1 MLKKRIIIVLTFKDG
16 ILYRTK
22 NFKPDYR
29 YTKNF
34 VDFWSIDELIL
45 IDVSE
50 KKFQKNFLDIIKSFS
65 RNCFV
70 PISVGG
76 GIKSLADAEIYFKY
90 GADKI
95 ILGYHSINN
104 FNLIK
109 DISRKYGNQSVIQS
123 IDYKKNLSEY
133 ISIGK
138 SGSAKLDISPITWA
152 KQSLEHGAGEILL
165 NSIDDDGS
173 LLGYNIKF
181 IEKVSNLLKCPILV
195 LGGCG
200 NWSQILDLFNNT
212 QVSAACTQNIYH
224 FTNESITSAKNF
236 LIKNNINVR
245 K

>member
-16 ILYRTK
+16 VLFRTK

-34 VDFWSIDELIL
+34 IDFWSIDELVL

-50 KKFQKNFLDIIKSFS
+50 KKFQKSFLGIIKDFS

-76 GIKSLADAEIYFKY
+76 GIKSLGDAELYFEY

-95 ILGYHSINN
+95 ILGYHSTAN

-123 IDYKKNLSEY
+123 IDYKKELSDY

-138 SGSAKLDISPITWA
+138 SGSIKLDISPINWA
-152 KQSLEHGAGEILL
+152 KQSLKYGAGEILL
-165 NSIDDDGS
+165 NSVDDDGS
-173 LLGYNIKF
+173 LLGYNINF
-181 IEKVSNLLKCPILV
+181 IEKISNLLKCPILV

-200 NWSQILDLFNNT
+200 NWSQILDLFNRT
-212 QVSAACTQNIYH
+212 HVSEACTQNIYH

-236 LIKNNINVR
+236 LIKNNINIR

>member
-34 VDFWSIDELIL
+34 IDFWSIDELVL

-50 KKFQKNFLDIIKSFS
+50 KKFQKTFLDTIKFFS
-65 RNCFV
+65 KNCFV

-76 GIKSLADAEIYFKY
+76 GIKTLENAELYFNY

-95 ILGYHSINN
+95 ILGYYSTIN

-109 DISRKYGNQSVIQS
+109 DITLKYGNQSVIQS
-123 IDYKKNLSEY
+123 IDYKKEKSEY
-133 ISIGK
+133 ISVGK
-138 SGSAKLDISPITWA
+138 SGSTKLEISPLNWA
-152 KQSLEHGAGEILL
+152 KQSLEYGVGEILL

-173 LLGYNIKF
+173 LLGYDIKF
-181 IEKVSNLLKCPILV
+181 IKKLSGLLECPVLV

-200 NWSQILDLFNNT
+200 NWSQILDLFNKT
-212 QVSAACTQNIYH
+212 HVSAACTQNIYH
-224 FTNESITSAKNF
+224 FTNESISSAKNF
-236 LIKNNINVR
+236 LIKNSINVR